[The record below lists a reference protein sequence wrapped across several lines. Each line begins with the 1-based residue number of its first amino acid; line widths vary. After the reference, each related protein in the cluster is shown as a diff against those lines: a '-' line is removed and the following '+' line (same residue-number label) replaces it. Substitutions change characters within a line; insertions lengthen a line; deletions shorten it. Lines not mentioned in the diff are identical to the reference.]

1 MAQDMKHSFN
11 GRHRKQSA
19 GFNKANMA
27 AFMYAGT
34 KRKKRKKVRGK

>member
-11 GRHRKQSA
+11 GHRKQSV
-19 GFNKANMA
+19 GFNQANMA

-34 KRKKRKKVRGK
+34 KRKKRKKVHGK